1 MKHWLYNTLDAKWHW
16 YRFEYQFRGSIHCH
30 GVAKLNNDPDLC
42 KLSDTALKGYLADV
56 SEDESTPD
64 SLTVIN
70 GKIASEKI
78 CQYYDWILSTCNPDP
93 PDEGDWIKTNY
104 SSMSK
109 KL

>member
-1 MKHWLYNTLDAKWHW
+1 M
-16 YRFEYQFRGSIHCH
+16 
-30 GVAKLNNDPDLC
+30 
-42 KLSDTALKGYLADV
+42 SDTALKGYLADV

-93 PDEGDWIKTNY
+93 PDEGDWIKPIIHPCQKNY
-104 SSMSK
+104 NDIKESDNDYIDLLNMIQRHTRCSTSY
-109 KL
+109 L